1 MLSTEKEKLKT
12 IVEQIKALGQ
22 STLSTSEDILE
33 ALKNCDSSC
42 DMSQIHVLSKKQRYE
57 AIDEIDNLI
66 ITVFALYSPEARDLR
81 LLVAYLKITNE
92 FDRIAK
98 QCNAFIRDFPNAIFS
113 DIDKDFILEYAVPLQ
128 KSSVNT
134 LNSVVNL
141 LAEKDKDQIQ
151 ELYTEIVIEESKND
165 DLYKIIEK
173 SLLKKMKKELHLSYE
188 YQSVMAALRR
198 LEKIADRALS
208 IANLMHYAKIGGE
221 LGNQ

>member
-42 DMSQIHVLSKKQRYE
+42 DMSQIHVLTKEQRYE